1 MLQFIFLPF
10 RPPNWWTYH
19 MHSIKL
25 SLSTLSIKRTT
36 LLLLPFFEKKNSIL
50 SNWHTSSCTHT
61 HTMEI
66 HLEMKNGRES
76 NMNTG
81 TISGKRVCHQGKKKG
96 FTYQDA
102 KSHLNQEQCR
112 RPKKN
117 SNNNNFIS
125 TMATLKTNTDSQQQ
139 QQQRRQLKW
148 ELKSPW

>member
-1 MLQFIFLPF
+1 MNISYAQHQIIVVNPFYKTDHAPSLTIFWKEEL
-10 RPPNWWTYH
+10 
-19 MHSIKL
+19 HSFQLAHIEL
-25 SLSTLSIKRTT
+25 
-36 LLLLPFFEKKNSIL
+36 
-50 SNWHTSSCTHT
+50 HT

-112 RPKKN
+112 RPKKTATTTTSSAQWQHWRLTPIASN
-117 SNNNNFIS
+117 SS
-125 TMATLKTNTDSQQQ
+125 SSDGSWSESSSRLDKSQ
-139 QQQRRQLKW
+139 LTF
-148 ELKSPW
+148 LL